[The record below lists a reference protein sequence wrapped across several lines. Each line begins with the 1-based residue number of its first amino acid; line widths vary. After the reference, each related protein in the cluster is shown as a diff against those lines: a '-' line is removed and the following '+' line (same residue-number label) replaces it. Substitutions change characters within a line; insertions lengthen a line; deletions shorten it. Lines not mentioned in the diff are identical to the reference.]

1 VGQLERRRLV
11 LRWWRPL
18 LLRLG
23 LGLGPAKAEAAT
35 GR

>member
-11 LRWWRPL
+11 LRWWHPL

-23 LGLGPAKAEAAT
+23 LGPAEAEAAT